1 MTIVCKG
8 ICEKFRVKRSHCRHH
23 YLQGQKRCQY
33 CSVYIETDLNICP
46 CCHLR
51 LRLSPL
57 LQKTNTR
64 SYLKYKSLEYIFVK
78 SLVMLISVYMDI
90 YTYEQ
95 RVKCLPTSNLTKD
108 KKKRLNKHC
117 RGMQSSSNC
126 TWLEKGPI
134 I

>member
-1 MTIVCKG
+1 MVIVCKG
-8 ICEKFRVKRSHCRHH
+8 ICKKFRVKRSHGRHH

-33 CSVYIETDLNICP
+33 CSVYVETNLNKCP

-51 LRLSPL
+51 LRLSPRATKNKHSFL
-57 LQKTNTR
+57 SKMQVLG
-64 SYLKYKSLEYIFVK
+64 SSSIKSTIF
-78 SLVMLISVYMDI
+78 ISVYINI

-95 RVKCLPTSNLTKD
+95 RLKHLSASNLTKG
-108 KKKRLNKHC
+108 KRKRVNKHC

-126 TWLEKGPI
+126 TWTERGPI